1 MILDI
6 YKDSFEFASR
16 KFSILLVLGVLSFFH
31 ILIIP
36 AVFFYGYCYRV
47 IKLST
52 QSMINE
58 DVAPPNFD
66 DFKQMFIDGLKLV
79 IVFLCYL
86 IVPFIIITA
95 AVYGGSLNVT
105 LLVIGLILLF
115 IARLFSY
122 LAIPYMAAN
131 DGSLKSA
138 FALSEINK
146 IMASI
151 GYVRYI
157 LTYLG
162 IVIISSMVFLAVF
175 IILTIILGILG
186 ITVGTLYAGLIGTI
200 VMNLVLLFIV
210 LPYLSLFQNRCAGL
224 IYNIGS

>member
-16 KFSILLVLGVLSFFH
+16 KVSILLVLGVLSFFN

-36 AVFFYGYCYRV
+36 AVFFYGYNYRV
-47 IKLST
+47 VKLST
-52 QSMINE
+52 QSMINGE
-58 DVAPPNFD
+58 DVPPNFD
-66 DFKQMFIDGLKLV
+66 DFKQMFIDGLKFI

-86 IVPFIIITA
+86 IIPVIIIFIA
-95 AVYGGSLNVT
+95 ISGKSLNAGL
-105 LLVIGLILLF
+105 LLVGIILFF

-122 LAIPYMAAN
+122 LAIPYMVAN
-131 DGSLKSA
+131 DDSLKSA

-146 IMASI
+146 IMSSI

-162 IVIISSMVFLAVF
+162 ILIISGMVFITVFLILSVILA
-175 IILTIILGILG
+175 ILG
-186 ITVGTLYAGLIGTI
+186 ITVGTVYIGVIGTI
-200 VMNLVLLFIV
+200 IMNLVLLFIV
-210 LPYLSLFQNRCAGL
+210 SPYLSLFQTRCAGL